1 MVASLITVCSFIW
14 LSGSSSF
21 SKYTGHQ
28 CEGGVPDI
36 ERDFEGTAD
45 ECKARCVTLGC
56 VGFVR
61 VNTNGKCYFRSAP
74 LGTPYDW
81 SDDDRDCYVY
91 AVEVNPTTADSF
103 SDITV
108 ETRSGT
114 VVDTTVNKWSE
125 KIGLN
130 IVDDWAVI
138 LTLDSSSYGFHPTQE
153 SSITVTVNID
163 CTNQC
168 DEFYAFGFDEYFI
181 SFAHDL
187 DGALR
192 MKGGGPLG
200 GLFIYPP
207 AGSSSLGEGDPSG
220 FITGRASL
228 GSGTWGALRSEK
240 NYTFTNENGLLSL
253 MDATIVGRNFPVT
266 FTFTNDPT
274 TSEFTV
280 TFTQDTTYES
290 GSSATFA
297 TTAPTGVD
305 FKFFEVT
312 DPSDS
317 SNHRVSYTVTSEN
330 TGTSHFDSIRPNEFE
345 GMTLHCADNQPCSI
359 TCDEE
364 YSCRSAS
371 IICPPT
377 ESCEVDCSADNSC
390 RSPSITWPTE
400 VGLGS
405 LLCSGKWACR
415 AVNFPIPNPSEAY
428 HVLCGGAKGICSQ
441 ATINCPASASCEV
454 DCSADYSCQ
463 AATINCPAS
472 ASCEVDCSADY
483 SCHSA
488 SITWPT
494 EVGLGSLLCSGQWA
508 CNGVNFPIPNASAPY
523 SVPCDVYGTCF
534 DATINC
540 PASASCEVDCS
551 ADYSCHSASITW
563 PTEVGLGSL
572 LCSGQ
577 WACNGVNFPIP
588 NASAPYSVPCDVYG
602 TCFDAT
608 INCPASA
615 SCEVDCSADY
625 SCHSASITWPTEAG
639 LGSLSC
645 SGKWACYGVNFP
657 IPNPSEPYSVLC
669 GGAKGICSQATI
681 NCPASASCEVD
692 CSADYSCQA
701 ATINCPASANC
712 SITCNGEYSCDQAT
726 VNCPTGAPCELHC
739 SNDLNACNSMTV
751 NTVEDQSASETIPL
765 IAAIFTLSIL
775 VFIGIFVS
783 MSVLYCSGVRKQ
795 RKYKYEAVQM
805 INGSE
810 LDHDMHVNDE

>member
-400 VGLGS
+400 
-405 LLCSGKWACR
+405 A
-415 AVNFPIPNPSEAY
+415 
-428 HVLCGGAKGICSQ
+428 
-441 ATINCPASASCEV
+441 
-454 DCSADYSCQ
+454 
-463 AATINCPAS
+463 
-472 ASCEVDCSADY
+472 
-483 SCHSA
+483 
-488 SITWPT
+488 
-494 EVGLGSLLCSGQWA
+494 GLGSLLCSGQWA
-508 CNGVNFPIPNASAPY
+508 CNGVNFP
-523 SVPCDVYGTCF
+523 T
-534 DATINC
+534 
-540 PASASCEVDCS
+540 
-551 ADYSCHSASITW
+551 
-563 PTEVGLGSL
+563 
-572 LCSGQ
+572 
-577 WACNGVNFPIP
+577 P

-701 ATINCPASANC
+701 ATLNCPASANC